1 MRTVAGRFYRCGSVW
16 NGAGESPAVPKGLGR
31 CFRAWNGAGG
41 PVAVFYGYN
50 TVTKAE
56 MLPEALRHRYRR
68 DNRKKMRDCLTL
80 PGGRLSASF
89 VSRFALCPL
98 CLCGEVFILLSQI
111 AIKDARTQ
119 SLPLPV
125 LTPPYSI
132 A

>member
-1 MRTVAGRFYRCGSVW
+1 MITVAARFHRCGRICD
-16 NGAGESPAVPKGLGR
+16 GAAGSPTMPKGLGR
-31 CFRAWNGAGG
+31 CFKVWNVGG
-41 PVAVFYGYN
+41 EPAAVFYGYN
-50 TVTKAE
+50 TVTEAE
-56 MLPEALRHRYRR
+56 MLPESLRHRYKR
-68 DNRKKMRDCLTL
+68 DNRKKTRDCLTL
-80 PGGRLSASF
+80 PGGHLSASF